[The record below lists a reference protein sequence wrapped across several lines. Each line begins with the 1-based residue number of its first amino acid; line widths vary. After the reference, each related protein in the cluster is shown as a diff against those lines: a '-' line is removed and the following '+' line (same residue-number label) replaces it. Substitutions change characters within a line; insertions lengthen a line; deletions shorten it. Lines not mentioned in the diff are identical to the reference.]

1 MNAPDNTQ
9 YIKVIEALLFASAEP
24 LSASALQKHLPD
36 EIKLQS
42 VLEAIAERYGE
53 ESGIELR
60 QVGNAWAFRTKAEV
74 ASFLALEETPERKL
88 SRAALETLAI
98 IAYHQPTTRA
108 EIEEI
113 RGVSIH
119 SGTLDILL
127 EQGWIKPMGHRQTPG
142 RPLTWGTTTD
152 FLDHF
157 GLDDIS
163 ALPGLSELKEAGLLR
178 SGTSLSDG
186 ESSLGEILNEDF
198 GTSSEE
204 QEDEGERG
212 EDAAL

>member
-1 MNAPDNTQ
+1 MNAPDTQ

-24 LSASALQKHLPD
+24 LGKKELQKHLPD
-36 EIKLQS
+36 EIPLQS

-74 ASFLALEETPERKL
+74 ASFLALESTPERKL

-157 GLDDIS
+157 GLDNIS

-212 EDAAL
+212 EDATL